1 MMFRIIGD
9 GPVRKDRDYRSVCG
23 ETTDGELRGG
33 DYQIHRAWPAP
44 PKMCDDRDN
53 PKFAH
58 RAKKTTFMRGRSMGK
73 AIATLLVA
81 AVCAASAGA
90 EERKFSDL
98 DIFEL
103 EIAGDPQVSPDGKRV
118 IYQRRSMDIMRDRVL
133 ANIWIVDADG
143 GDHRPL
149 LSGTDN
155 YSNARWSPAGDRI
168 AYVTNV
174 SERGA
179 ELFVRWMDTGQ
190 TALLSNLPGG
200 PGSIEW
206 SPDGTQIAFTMLVE
220 GKPAKIADAPAKP
233 EGAEWAPPVK
243 VIDTLPYR
251 GDGAGYLKP
260 GYTHIFV
267 IPAESGTPRQLTSGD
282 YDHDGS
288 LSWSPDGSRI
298 VFSANR
304 IDNPIERPAE
314 SELWTVEVASGELQQ
329 LTSREGPDV
338 APRYSPDGKSI
349 AYRGYD
355 DKKMGYHNSSV
366 YLLDVADGS
375 SRNVS
380 GDFDRSIDDVEWAGS
395 SSQLYVQYDDRG
407 RSLIASMSLNGKIT
421 TLSNDT
427 GGEEI
432 GRPYTS
438 GGFAVGK
445 DGSYAY
451 TMGRPDRPADVG
463 FSRKNGKSQ
472 RLTNLNE
479 DLFAYRDLGTIEEI
493 VWPAT
498 AGEYEVQGWLVK
510 PPDFDPSKKYPL
522 ILEIHGGPF
531 AAYGPQFSAELQLF
545 AAAGYVVLYTNP
557 RGSTSYGY
565 NFANEIHH
573 NYPAQDYDDLM
584 AGVDAVIANGY
595 VDDKQLFVTGGSGG
609 GVLTAWIVGKTP
621 RFAAAVVAKPVIN
634 WGSFVLTADASTFFV
649 RYWFASMPWED
660 PEAYW
665 KRSPLSLVGN
675 VSTPTMLLTGE
686 QDFRTPIAESEQY
699 YQALMLR
706 GIDTA
711 LVRVPEASH
720 GIAARPSHLIAKVDN
735 ILGWF
740 ARYRDVAP

>member
-1 MMFRIIGD
+1 M
-9 GPVRKDRDYRSVCG
+9 RKV
-23 ETTDGELRGG
+23 
-33 DYQIHRAWPAP
+33 
-44 PKMCDDRDN
+44 
-53 PKFAH
+53 
-58 RAKKTTFMRGRSMGK
+58 
-73 AIATLLVA
+73 IATLLVA
-81 AVCAASAGA
+81 AAGIATASAD
-90 EERKFSDL
+90 EHRFSNL

-103 EIAGDPQVSPDGKRV
+103 EVAADPQVSPDGKRV
-118 IYQRRSMDIMRDRVL
+118 IYQRRSMDIMRDKVL
-133 ANIWIVDADG
+133 SNIWIVDTDG
-143 GDHRPL
+143 SNHRPL
-149 LSGTDN
+149 LSGTES
-155 YSNARWSPAGDRI
+155 YSSARWSPDGSRV
-168 AYVTNV
+168 AYVTGAG
-174 SERGA
+174 ERGA
-179 ELFVRWMDTGQ
+179 ELHVRWMDTGQ
-190 TALLSNLPGG
+190 TALLSNLAKG

-206 SPDGTQIAFTMLVE
+206 SPDGKQIAFTMLVA
-220 GKPAKIADAPAKP
+220 GKPPKFADEPAKP
-233 EGAEWAPPVK
+233 KGAEWAPPVT

-251 GDGAGYLKP
+251 GDGAGYFEP

-267 IPAESGTPRQLTSGD
+267 IPAEGGSPRQLTSGD

-304 IDNPIERPAE
+304 VENTIEQPAE
-314 SELWTVEVASGELQQ
+314 SELWTVEVANGELKQ
-329 LTSREGPDV
+329 LTTREGPDFS
-338 APRYSPDGKSI
+338 PRYSPDGKTI
-349 AYRGYD
+349 AYRGFD

-366 YLLDVADGS
+366 YLLNVADGS
-375 SRNVS
+375 TRNIS

-395 SSQLYVQYDDRG
+395 SNQLYIQYDDRG
-407 RSLIASMSLNGKIT
+407 RSLIASMTLGGKIT

-427 GGEEI
+427 GGESI

-438 GGFAVGK
+438 GGFSAGK

-451 TMGRPDRPADVG
+451 TMGRPDRPADIG
-463 FSRKNGKSQ
+463 FARKNGKPQ

-498 AGEYEVQGWLVK
+498 VGNYEVQGWLIK
-510 PPDFDPSKKYPL
+510 PPGFDPSKKYPL

-565 NFANEIHH
+565 DFANEIHH
-573 NYPAQDYDDLM
+573 NYPGQDYDDLM
-584 AGVDAVIANGY
+584 AGVDATIAKGY
-595 VDDKQLFVTGGSGG
+595 IDDKQLFVTGGSGG
-609 GVLTAWIVGKTP
+609 GVLTAWIVGKNS
-621 RFAAAVVAKPVIN
+621 RFSAAVVAKPVIN
-634 WGSFVLTADASTFFV
+634 WGSFVLTSDGSPFYPL
-649 RYWFASMPWED
+649 YWFDSMPWED
-660 PEAYW
+660 PEGYW

-675 VSTPTMLLTGE
+675 VTTPTMLLTGE

-699 YQALMLR
+699 YQALKLR

-720 GIAARPSHLIAKVDN
+720 GIASRPSQLIAKVDN

-740 ARYRDVAP
+740 ARYRDTPAE